1 MSVALYAEEFM
12 YKKYY
17 SVIHYPILDPKYIR
31 GSK

>member
-1 MSVALYAEEFM
+1 MLYMEEIM

-17 SVIHYPILDPKYIR
+17 SIVRYPILDPKYIR

>member
-1 MSVALYAEEFM
+1 MSVASYTEESM

-17 SVIHYPILDPKYIR
+17 SIVRYPILDPKYIR

>member
-1 MSVALYAEEFM
+1 MSVRLSMEEIM

-17 SVIHYPILDPKYIR
+17 SVVRYPILDPKYIR